1 MSADPPCRRTCRY
14 GAKIYQQL
22 SGHRRT
28 ATPQAAP
35 FFPCHTR
42 FVPQRSQM
50 SNLFI
55 VAPQCWHEYLRLPP
69 FAVFSMRL
77 PHSGHA
83 FWSCLMGFDEL
94 RVVSGNAITHCEVFF
109 NDRLPS

>member
-1 MSADPPCRRTCRY
+1 
-14 GAKIYQQL
+14 
-22 SGHRRT
+22 
-28 ATPQAAP
+28 
-35 FFPCHTR
+35 
-42 FVPQRSQM
+42 M

-94 RVVSGNAITHCEVFF
+94 RVVSGNAITHCAAKYSSMIDSRRDSVERPHMG
-109 NDRLPS
+109 RLLQIG